1 MNPEK
6 LNYVLRTNNLTKSY
20 GGVKVVDG
28 VCMNVRQGDIYGF
41 IGKNGA
47 GKTTFMRMV
56 SGLAAPTEGSI
67 TLFGKTELE
76 PERKRIGSLIESPGV
91 YPNMTA
97 TENLEVVRRF
107 LGITKKNT
115 VEEMLLLVGLSNTG
129 KKKVKQFSMGMK
141 QRLGLAVSLM
151 RNPDFLILDE
161 PINGLDPSG
170 IKEIRE
176 LLQKLNEERRISILI
191 SSHILGELSK
201 VATRY
206 GIIRNGVL
214 IEEFDAAELNEKCR
228 RCQKIVVDDTAKTAR
243 VLEDTLFI
251 KNFDILENHVI
262 RIFERMDEVEAIHR
276 VLVLAGVGLKESYA
290 AGQDLEGYFMDLT
303 GDGK

>member
-6 LNYVLRTNNLTKSY
+6 SNYVLRTNDLTKSY
-20 GGVKVVDG
+20 GGIKVVNE

-56 SGLAAPTEGSI
+56 SGLATPTAGSM

-76 PERKRIGSLIESPGV
+76 LERKRIGSLIESPGV

-97 TENLEVVRRF
+97 KENLEVVRRVF
-107 LGITKKNT
+107 GITKKHA
-115 VEEMLLLVGLSNTG
+115 VEEILLLVGLFNTSN
-129 KKKVKQFSMGMK
+129 KKVKQFSMGMK

-176 LLQKLNEERRISILI
+176 IGRASCRER
-191 SSHILGELSK
+191 
-201 VATRY
+201 V
-206 GIIRNGVL
+206 
-214 IEEFDAAELNEKCR
+214 
-228 RCQKIVVDDTAKTAR
+228 
-243 VLEDTLFI
+243 
-251 KNFDILENHVI
+251 
-262 RIFERMDEVEAIHR
+262 
-276 VLVLAGVGLKESYA
+276 
-290 AGQDLEGYFMDLT
+290 
-303 GDGK
+303 